1 MEKYQKLNNII
12 GWGVFAI
19 SLIVYTLTLEPTASF
34 WDCGEFIAT
43 AFKLQVGHPPGAPL
57 FQMLGRFFSLF
68 AFGDTSKVA
77 YMINFMSAL
86 SSAFTILFLYWS
98 ITLLA
103 KKIATANAEMNQTK
117 MLTIFGSGIVGALAY
132 TFSDSFWFSAVEAE
146 VYAMSSFLTA
156 FVFWAI
162 LKWES
167 QYDRKDNLKWLVMIA
182 YVMGLSIGVHL
193 LNLLTIPAIVFVFY
207 FKKFKPSF
215 RGIIVAGVISIL
227 LLALVQNI
235 IIPGV
240 IKFDWWFEKFFV
252 NSLGLPF
259 HTGTIVYFVI
269 LIGGIVWGL
278 MYTQKHKK
286 VIANT
291 VILCFTFLIIG
302 YSSFMMLVIRS
313 NANTPI
319 NENTPKDALGLAAYL
334 AREQY
339 GDWPLLKGPYYNAPM
354 IDAKDGNPV
363 YNKDH
368 ETGKYV
374 ITNPRTALIPVYD
387 PEFTTIFPRMHS
399 GREESHVSAY
409 KQWGKVKG
417 VPIQYTGPDGKTEII
432 EKPTFGE
439 NLRFFF
445 SYQVGHMYVRYFM
458 WNFAGRQNDIQGHG
472 GVMEGNWLSGISF
485 IDQFFLGPRHN
496 VPDHIKNNPGHNKFY
511 MLPLILGLIGFFFH
525 VKRNYKDTI
534 VVGLLFILTGFAII
548 IYLNQTPYQPRER
561 DYAYAASFYAFAI
574 WIGIGVMAI
583 SDALS
588 KYLKGKLAPILTTIV
603 TLALVP
609 GIMAAEGWD
618 DHDRSNRYTARDIA
632 SNYLESCAPNAIIFT
647 NGDNDT
653 FPLWYAQEVEN
664 MRPDIKIV
672 NLSLLNT
679 DWYIDYMIRH
689 KTYDAEPLPFTMK
702 PIQYRDGTRDMVYMV
717 ENENIT
723 GYTNLMDVIQFV
735 ASDNIRTKVRTQRGA
750 EDYMPTK
757 KFSLP
762 VDSAKVVANGTVAP
776 EDAHLIVKNV
786 EWKIDRYGLQ
796 KNHLM
801 ALDFLATNNW
811 DRPVYFAITTGGD
824 SYLGLEEYFQLEGM
838 AYRLVPIKHN
848 NEDGQIGRI
857 NTTILYNNVMNK
869 FKWGNMNQEGVY
881 MNEDNIRLSTNIKN
895 VFARLALALISE
907 NKNDSAIA
915 VIDKAIEMMPENKM
929 PYNYYNLLMA
939 EAYYKT
945 GSFDKGNAI
954 IERMIDVNAESLAYY
969 FTFPSRFA
977 GAINFDKQSA
987 LAMLQRIVQITDE
1000 YKQEEQA
1007 NLASEF
1013 FDMYYQKY
1021 MGKQ

>member
-103 KKIATANAEMNQTK
+103 KKIATANGEMNLTK
-117 MLTIFGSGIVGALAY
+117 MFSILGSGIVGALAY

-146 VYAMSSFLTA
+146 VYAMSSLSTA

-215 RGIIVAGVISIL
+215 RGIIVVGVISIL

-240 IKFDWWFEKFFV
+240 IKVDWWFEKFFV

-259 HTGTIVYFVI
+259 HTGTIIYFI
-269 LIGGIVWGL
+269 LLIGGIIYGL

-291 VILCFTFLIIG
+291 IILCFTFLIIG

-339 GDWPLLKGPYYNAPM
+339 GDWPLLKGPYYNAPV

-417 VPIQYTGPDGKTEII
+417 VPIKFTGSDGKTEII

-445 SYQVGHMYVRYFM
+445 SYQVGHMYMRYFM

-472 GVMEGNWLSGISF
+472 GVTEGNWLSGINF
-485 IDQFFLGPRHN
+485 IDQIFLGPRYN
-496 VPDHIKNNPGHNKFY
+496 VPDHLKNNPGHNKFY
-511 MLPLILGLIGFFFH
+511 MLPLLLGLIGFFFH
-525 VKRNYKDTI
+525 VKKNYKDTI
-534 VVGLLFILTGFAII
+534 VVGLLFVLTGLAII

-574 WIGIGVMAI
+574 WIGLGVMAI
-583 SDALS
+583 SDAIS
-588 KYLKGKLAPILTTIV
+588 KYLKGKLAPIVTTIV

-653 FPLWYAQEVEN
+653 FPLWYVQEVEN

-702 PIQYRDGTRDMVYMV
+702 PIQYRDGTRDMVYMM
-717 ENENIT
+717 ENENII

-735 ASDNIRTKVRTQRGA
+735 ASDNIRTKVPTQRGP
-750 EDYMPTK
+750 EDYFPTK

-838 AYRLVPIKHN
+838 AYRLVPIKHT

-869 FKWGNMNQEGVY
+869 FKWGNMNQDGVY

-915 VIDKAIEMMPENKM
+915 VLDKAIEMMPENKM
-929 PYNYYNLLMA
+929 PFNYYNLLMA

-945 GSFDKGNAI
+945 GAFDKGNAI
-954 IERMIDVNAESLAYY
+954 IERMIDVNAESLAYF

-977 GAINFDKQSA
+977 GSINYDKQSA
-987 LAMLQRIVQITDE
+987 LAMLQRIVQVTDE

-1021 MGKQ
+1021 MGK

>member
-1 MEKYQKLNNII
+1 
-12 GWGVFAI
+12 
-19 SLIVYTLTLEPTASF
+19 
-34 WDCGEFIAT
+34 
-43 AFKLQVGHPPGAPL
+43 
-57 FQMLGRFFSLF
+57 
-68 AFGDTSKVA
+68 
-77 YMINFMSAL
+77 
-86 SSAFTILFLYWS
+86 
-98 ITLLA
+98 
-103 KKIATANAEMNQTK
+103 
-117 MLTIFGSGIVGALAY
+117 
-132 TFSDSFWFSAVEAE
+132 
-146 VYAMSSFLTA
+146 
-156 FVFWAI
+156 
-162 LKWES
+162 
-167 QYDRKDNLKWLVMIA
+167 
-182 YVMGLSIGVHL
+182 
-193 LNLLTIPAIVFVFY
+193 
-207 FKKFKPSF
+207 
-215 RGIIVAGVISIL
+215 
-227 LLALVQNI
+227 
-235 IIPGV
+235 
-240 IKFDWWFEKFFV
+240 
-252 NSLGLPF
+252 
-259 HTGTIVYFVI
+259 
-269 LIGGIVWGL
+269 
-278 MYTQKHKK
+278 
-286 VIANT
+286 
-291 VILCFTFLIIG
+291 
-302 YSSFMMLVIRS
+302 MMLVIRS

-319 NENTPKDALGLAAYL
+319 NENTPKDALGLSAYL

-339 GDWPLLKGPYYNAPM
+339 GDWPLLKGPYYNAPV

-374 ITNPRTALIPVYD
+374 ITNPRTALIPIYD

-417 VPIQYTGPDGKTEII
+417 RPIEFTGPDGKTQII

-445 SYQVGHMYVRYFM
+445 SYQVGHMYMRYFM

-472 GVMEGNWLSGISF
+472 GITEGNWLSGINF
-485 IDQFFLGPRHN
+485 IDQIFLGPRYN

-534 VVGLLFILTGFAII
+534 VVGLLFILTGLAII
-548 IYLNQTPYQPRER
+548 VYLNQTPYQPRER

-574 WIGIGVMAI
+574 WIGLGVMAI
-583 SDALS
+583 SDAIS

-653 FPLWYAQEVEN
+653 FPLWYVQEVEN

-702 PIQYRDGTRDMVYMV
+702 PIQYRDGTRDMVYMI

-735 ASDNIRTKVRTQRGA
+735 ASDNIRTKVPTQRGP
-750 EDYMPTK
+750 EDYLPTK
-757 KFSLP
+757 KLSLP

-838 AYRLVPIKHN
+838 AYRLVPIKHT

-857 NTTILYNNVMNK
+857 NTSILYNNVMNK
-869 FKWGNMNQEGVY
+869 FKWGNMNQDGVY

-907 NKNDSAIA
+907 NRNDSAIA
-915 VIDKAIEMMPENKM
+915 VLDKAIEMMPENKM
-929 PYNYYNLLMA
+929 PFNYYNLLMA

-945 GSFDKGNAI
+945 GAFDKGNAI
-954 IERMIDVNAESLAYY
+954 IERMIDVNAESL
-969 FTFPSRFA
+969 
-977 GAINFDKQSA
+977 
-987 LAMLQRIVQITDE
+987 
-1000 YKQEEQA
+1000 
-1007 NLASEF
+1007 
-1013 FDMYYQKY
+1013 
-1021 MGKQ
+1021 

>member
-103 KKIATANAEMNQTK
+103 KKIATANGKMDQTK
-117 MLTIFGSGIVGALAY
+117 MLTILGSGIVGALAY

-146 VYAMSSFLTA
+146 VYAMSSFSTA

-240 IKFDWWFEKFFV
+240 VKFDWWFEKFFV

-259 HTGTIVYFVI
+259 HTGTIVYFI
-269 LIGGIVWGL
+269 LLIGGIVWGL

-319 NENTPKDALGLAAYL
+319 NENTPKDALGLSAYL

-339 GDWPLLKGPYYNAPM
+339 GDWPLLKGPYYNAPV

-374 ITNPRTALIPVYD
+374 ITNPRTALIPIYD

-417 VPIQYTGPDGKTEII
+417 RPIEFTGPDGKTQII

-445 SYQVGHMYVRYFM
+445 SYQVGHMYMRYFM

-472 GVMEGNWLSGISF
+472 GITEGNWLSGINF
-485 IDQFFLGPRHN
+485 IDQIFLGPRYN

-534 VVGLLFILTGFAII
+534 VVGLLFILTGLAII
-548 IYLNQTPYQPRER
+548 VYLNQTPYQPRER

-574 WIGIGVMAI
+574 WIGLGVMAI
-583 SDALS
+583 SDAIS

-653 FPLWYAQEVEN
+653 FPLWYVQEVEN

-702 PIQYRDGTRDMVYMV
+702 PIQYRDGTRDMVYMI

-735 ASDNIRTKVRTQRGA
+735 ASDNIRTKVPTQRGP
-750 EDYMPTK
+750 EDYLPTK
-757 KFSLP
+757 KLSLP

-838 AYRLVPIKHN
+838 AYRLVPIKHT

-857 NTTILYNNVMNK
+857 NTSILYNNVMNK
-869 FKWGNMNQEGVY
+869 FKWGNMNQDGVY

-915 VIDKAIEMMPENKM
+915 VLDKAIEMMPENKM
-929 PYNYYNLLMA
+929 PFNYYNLLMA

-945 GSFDKGNAI
+945 GAFDKGNAI

-977 GAINFDKQSA
+977 GSINYEKQTA
-987 LAMLQRIVQITDE
+987 LLMLQRIVQITDE

-1021 MGKQ
+1021 MGK